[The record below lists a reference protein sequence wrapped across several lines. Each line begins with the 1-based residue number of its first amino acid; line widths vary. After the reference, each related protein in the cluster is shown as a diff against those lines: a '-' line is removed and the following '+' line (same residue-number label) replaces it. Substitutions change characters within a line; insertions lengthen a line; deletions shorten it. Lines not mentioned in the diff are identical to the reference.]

1 MSCIDVFTSKL
12 IILKKFAMVSYIV
25 GIPYVVKQY
34 IDIAFLF
41 DNPTCNTPYTVRTRE
56 HDDPNWFPD
65 LVNMN
70 AFPQI
75 FFEKC
80 LESSSRGLDGC
91 GHL

>member
-1 MSCIDVFTSKL
+1 MDVFTSKL
-12 IILKKFAMVSYIV
+12 IILKKICNGQLV

-70 AFPQI
+70 AF
-75 FFEKC
+75 
-80 LESSSRGLDGC
+80 SSNILREVS
-91 GHL
+91 